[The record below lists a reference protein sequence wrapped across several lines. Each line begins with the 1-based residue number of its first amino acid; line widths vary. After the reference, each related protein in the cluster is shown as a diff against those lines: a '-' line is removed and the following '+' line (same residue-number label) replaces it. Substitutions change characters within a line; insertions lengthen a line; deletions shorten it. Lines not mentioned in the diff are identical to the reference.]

1 MVQDIICISTD
12 GASVMTKLGRLMSEQ
27 GVEQQLCLAHGTHLA
42 ITKVLVLNIKIVLPV
57 DHLNLPEEYKYYE
70 QIEK

>member
-1 MVQDIICISTD
+1 
-12 GASVMTKLGRLMSEQ
+12 MTKLGRLMSEQ

-70 QIEK
+70 